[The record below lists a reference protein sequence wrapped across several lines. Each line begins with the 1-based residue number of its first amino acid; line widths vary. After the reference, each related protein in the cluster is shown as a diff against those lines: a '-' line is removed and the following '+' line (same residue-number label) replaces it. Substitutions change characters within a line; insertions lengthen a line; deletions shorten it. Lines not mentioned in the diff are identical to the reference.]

1 MYPFATGGMG
11 ITRITPSNEVFGSE
25 TKFSFSLGGGVKVP
39 ITENS
44 GIRFEGRVLGT
55 TTGGDSTIIC
65 ANGQC
70 VAKFEGSLFLQ
81 YEANIGFA
89 IAF

>member
-1 MYPFATGGMG
+1 MG